1 MRVTDTTSSMK
12 TCLIDHSSDLSPIGI
27 KKITK
32 LSFADFSSSSFEY
45 PILSFLSQ
53 WKPPKHET
61 RAFVAI
67 HHTLK
72 GRVNSVIFLVRIE
85 MVRAATTSVFSQNDY
100 FIEATEVNR
109 RE

>member
-12 TCLIDHSSDLSPIGI
+12 TCLIDHSSDLSHRHE
-27 KKITK
+27 KITK

-45 PILSFLSQ
+45 HILSFLSQ

-72 GRVNSVIFLVRIE
+72 GRVNSVIFLVRTE